1 MWPCAAWHSPPPYC
15 DSGHALLLSIRS
27 MLLDTVS
34 ASGVLLPPQTLRYG
48 AQWQFLE
55 STCIQ
60 TTGLLRDS
68 PNIGG
73 HLSANTCM
81 RAPRCIDVHQMRS
94 RKQISTIRPSR
105 LPFGQDSRHW
115 AAAVGPG
122 PPPGGLPWP
131 ATPPNSNDDRGP
143 EKVYT
148 VRTQPCSGSPR
159 ILRKKTEQTSAWFLL
174 VVRPRLQRRRWP
186 DQHIEH
192 RKRWHVD
199 CGEFSS

>member
-1 MWPCAAWHSPPPYC
+1 
-15 DSGHALLLSIRS
+15 
-27 MLLDTVS
+27 MLLEPGS
-34 ASGVLLPPQTLRYG
+34 ASGVFLTPQTLRYG
-48 AQWQFLE
+48 DQWQFLG

-60 TTGLLRDS
+60 TTGLLRVS
-68 PNIGG
+68 PNTGG

-81 RAPRCIDVHQMRS
+81 RAPRCIDFHQMRS

-115 AAAVGPG
+115 AAAVGQG
-122 PPPGGLPWP
+122 QAPGGLPWP

-148 VRTQPCSGSPR
+148 VRTQPTCGSTR
-159 ILRKKTEQTSAWFLL
+159 RLKKKTEQTSAWFPL
-174 VVRPRLQRRRWP
+174 VVRPRGQRRRWP

-192 RKRWHVD
+192 RKCWHGD
-199 CGEFSS
+199 CGGFASWLDHARCETCKQRGKHYN